1 MTAADATSVEVEQR
15 IADVVQASIPCDE
28 GFYWRRCG
36 FQQYVSAL
44 KDGLGC
50 IHVSV
55 IHQGTEHF
63 VYMLAERQG
72 APS

>member
-1 MTAADATSVEVEQR
+1 MSDTDLPSVDVENR
-15 IADVVQASIPCDE
+15 IADVVETSIPCEE

-36 FQQYVSAL
+36 IQQYVSAL
-44 KDGLGC
+44 KDGIGC

-63 VYMLAERQG
+63 VFMLAERQG